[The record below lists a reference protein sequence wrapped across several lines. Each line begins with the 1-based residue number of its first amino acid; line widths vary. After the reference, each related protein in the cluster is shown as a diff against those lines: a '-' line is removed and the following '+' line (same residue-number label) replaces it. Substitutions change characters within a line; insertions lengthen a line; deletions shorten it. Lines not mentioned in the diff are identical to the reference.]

1 MLIDLGGGT
10 KPHPRA
16 DVVIDL
22 HHPLNSLSQDAAE
35 TPWTAEQ
42 EGINFASESV
52 DEIYASHFMEHI
64 PRGQPLIDVMNE
76 AWRVLKPGGTFLMIM
91 PLVGF
96 NDWGEGRLVSNW
108 QPYADPTHVN
118 YWWLPEAL
126 LYFCPGHFAPHADY
140 GIHMW
145 APLGERLTQEVLDY
159 RTLEHKVRRGPT
171 ESYWGVRDG
180 WEGVAQL
187 VKP

>member
-22 HHPLNSLSQDAAE
+22 HHPKNAECQDATR
-35 TPWTAEQ
+35 TPWSALPRLTD
-42 EGINFASESV
+42 GIA
-52 DEIYASHFMEHI
+52 DEVYASHFMEHI

-76 AWRVLKPGGTFLMIM
+76 AWRVLKPGGTFLMLM
-91 PLVGF
+91 PLVGY
-96 NDWGEGRLVSNW
+96 NDYGSGRMVSNW

-126 LYFCPGHFAPHADY
+126 LYFCPGHFSAHADY
-140 GIHMW
+140 GLRMW
-145 APLGERLTQEVLDY
+145 APLGDRLSEEDLTDRVLRHQY
-159 RTLEHKVRRGPT
+159 QQRPA
-171 ESYWGVRDG
+171 ESFWGVRGG